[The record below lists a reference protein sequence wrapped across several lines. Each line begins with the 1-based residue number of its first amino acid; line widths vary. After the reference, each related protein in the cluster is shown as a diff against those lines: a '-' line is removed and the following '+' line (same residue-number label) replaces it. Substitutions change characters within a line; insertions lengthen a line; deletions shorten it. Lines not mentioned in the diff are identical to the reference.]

1 MRISPISNNNYK
13 QNFGSIY
20 FAENAAKHLN
30 SMSLDELKQI
40 QQWKSELENTQEFDM
55 IVSDNGKDVF
65 IKYEH
70 KTNPINL
77 NSEGPLYPAIDGQ
90 KGRKLKAAGV
100 DILDCGDWHFYTL
113 ILKNEKRAKEVQCE
127 LENLDRRYKNNKTP
141 FEKIKFA
148 VQGLKYL
155 EEGYDHNIEATI
167 ENNKGKVVK
176 DSLIDLLIAKK
187 ETEKKHNC
195 KVVIEGIN
203 DEKIINEEKP
213 TVEKVSQEEKITTNI
228 NNQKE
233 DTFLDKL
240 LAKIGL
246 YRIKK

>member
-13 QNFGSIY
+13 QNFGSMY
-20 FAENAAKHLN
+20 FTPKASKHLN

-40 QQWKSELENTQEFDM
+40 KQWKSELENTQEFDM
-55 IVSDNGKDVF
+55 IVSDNGKNVF

-70 KTNPINL
+70 KINPINL
-77 NSEGPLYPAIDGQ
+77 NSEGPLYPATNGQ

-113 ILKNEKRAKEVQCE
+113 IFKNEQRAKEVQCE
-127 LENLDRRYKNNKTP
+127 LESLSRRYKNNKTP

-155 EEGYDHNIEATI
+155 EEGYGNNIEARI
-167 ENNKGKVVK
+167 ANNKGKVVK
-176 DSLIDLLIAKK
+176 DELIDLLITKK

-195 KVVIEGIN
+195 KVILEGIN
-203 DEKIINEEKP
+203 DEKTKTP
-213 TVEKVSQEEKITTNI
+213 QAEKIETTENYQ
-228 NNQKE
+228 NKE
-233 DTFLDKL
+233 TFFDKL

-246 YRIKK
+246 KRINK